1 VRYLG
6 FLLLSGCLGSN
17 VVWGSTPTR
26 VDPVHIRAG
35 FQESSLIVAV
45 PVVVGKRADGGDRSL
60 LEVRAE
66 VLMTK
71 PSADGHTQKPNG
83 YVIGPRIRW

>member
-1 VRYLG
+1 
-6 FLLLSGCLGSN
+6 
-17 VVWGSTPTR
+17 
-26 VDPVHIRAG
+26 
-35 FQESSLIVAV
+35 V

-71 PSADGHTQKPNG
+71 PSADGHAQKPNG